1 MSDLQSSILELD
13 FGDLTNAEASE
24 LEIAPEQTVVIYLPL
39 DSIGYTNQHI
49 DICDDL
55 LEAIWAG
62 ERLAAQATKAE
73 VKRDYPPGTHKTQLR
88 LTLQGLSPG
97 LKTAIH
103 ECAVLYNRGEG
114 DDADEAAAEQYS
126 AMRDAVLDLED
137 DLNGITARLPQT
149 VDDYFANL
157 VGGAYCQMRYEAP
170 ERYREQ
176 ISRYPERRVGYWRSA
191 FSGQLGANCFTSS
204 DGWMI
209 PTCVELDTFFR
220 ITGQKFKFNHLLP
233 AKVLTVNSVS
243 YAIANGMTAFFPMGQ
258 YFKSR
263 ICGSIALLEEDDH
276 WPPDTFDW
284 SDASF
289 TYSPHREF
297 NSAGIADAM
306 LAPPPR
312 VEGCLIDPSGS
323 LIVVDDGQFR
333 HLLYDTNAL
342 TLDGM
347 KTLFNAV
354 GEVSLSLAASI
365 GLATNPACD
374 WASLNDEQFE
384 QLCYDL
390 IYSHPLFNSSTI
402 RKHGKSR
409 SRDGGRDIEVYDI
422 PRLPSTRPRKWI
434 FQCKLVTGSASLSAT
449 KLVDIGDMLDHY
461 AVEGFGV
468 MTSAPIDATL
478 YDKLDAVC
486 GKRRVEQ
493 MNFSVLELER
503 ELVRNEFVRRRY
515 FAT

>member
-1 MSDLQSSILELD
+1 MNDLHSSTLELD
-13 FGDLTNAEASE
+13 FGDLTNAEISE
-24 LEIAPEQTVVIYLPL
+24 LEISSEQTVVIYLPL

-62 ERLAAQATKAE
+62 ERLAAQATNAE
-73 VKRDYPPGTHKTQLR
+73 VERDYPPGTHKTRLR
-88 LTLQGLSPG
+88 LTLHGPSLS
-97 LKTAIH
+97 LKAAIR
-103 ECAVLYNRGEG
+103 ECAVLYNRGED
-114 DDADEAAAEQYS
+114 DDADEAAEEQYS
-126 AMRDAVLDLED
+126 ATRDAVLDLED
-137 DLNGITARLPQT
+137 HLNGITARLPQT

-157 VGGAYCQMRYEAP
+157 VGGAYHQMRYDAP

-191 FSGQLGANCFTSS
+191 FSGPLGANCFTSP
-204 DGWMI
+204 DGWVI
-209 PTCVELDTFFR
+209 PNCVELDTFFQ
-220 ITGQKFKFNHLLP
+220 ITGQKFKSDALLP
-233 AKVLTVNSVS
+233 AKVLTVNSVT

-263 ICGSIALLEEDDH
+263 ICGSIALLEDDDH

-289 TYSPHREF
+289 TYSPYREF
-297 NSAGIADAM
+297 MSAGIPDAM
-306 LAPPPR
+306 RSPPPR

-333 HLLYDTNAL
+333 HLLYDTKAL

-347 KTLFNAV
+347 KTLFSAV

-374 WASLNDEQFE
+374 WVSLNDEQFE

-422 PRLPSTRPRKWI
+422 PRLPGTRPRKWI
-434 FQCKLVTGSASLSAT
+434 FQCKLVTGSSSLSAT
-449 KLVDIGDMLDHY
+449 KLVDVGDMLDHY
-461 AVEGFGV
+461 GVEGFGV